1 MSKYS
6 QVESRERKWSADSK
20 KTKFISYNINF
31 VTTLSL
37 WYWRL
42 HEFCLQMTQFSD
54 LKPYLSDFCLSAV
67 AATKLQ
73 CWWEYGFSD
82 IDVDNLRATAVSIF
96 LNNDLK
102 DQTTNSFISER
113 DFSRLDRLS
122 KVYNSRNRKFKYDNN
137 MTKVIW
143 Q

>member
-1 MSKYS
+1 MKGNGL
-6 QVESRERKWSADSK
+6 QISK
-20 KTKFISYNINF
+20 KKKFTSYNINF

-37 WYWRL
+37 WHWRL

-54 LKPYLSDFCLSAV
+54 LKPYLNDFCLSAV
-67 AATKLQ
+67 ANTKLQ

-82 IDVDNLRATAVSIF
+82 IDVDNLRATVVSTF

-102 DQTTNSFISER
+102 NQTTNSFIAER
-113 DFSRLDRLS
+113 DFSRLARLS

-137 MTKVIW
+137 MTNVIIW
-143 Q
+143 E